1 MNTVPPTKG
10 KHQSRV
16 TVDDIAFYYSKKCRV
31 MPALHQ
37 QYIDDLTIL
46 EKQGKV
52 CFTPEAILER
62 YVMNL
67 KKRIQEKIRKYAS
80 QKR

>member
-1 MNTVPPTKG
+1 MNTVPPKG
-10 KHQSRV
+10 KHLSRV

-31 MPALHQ
+31 LPSLHR
-37 QYIDDLTIL
+37 QYIDDLTAL
-46 EKQGKV
+46 EGQGKV

-62 YVMNL
+62 YTMNL
-67 KKRIQEKIRKYAS
+67 KKRIEEKIRKYAS